1 MAKIRDSIRE
11 ILSIIDAIKTIIR
24 EKGGGRSLSEV
35 FDDINEVFDDINFP
49 GAPASYKR
57 NITINP
63 FDFLLALLQK
73 FMTYEE
79 IVQWL
84 TNYIIYE
91 LPAVELAVKG
101 VILSTLKANIDCS
114 NDPRIPE
121 KYRKYLNTLSPT
133 QDIVESEDYNN
144 SMRGFFIPATKID
157 FSNMLNISPMSRL
170 GENYYFGTKKSYKLY
185 ARGMD
190 SQIQQDFYSF
200 ASAIQYCEYNNINA
214 DRIEDCSEIDTVWE
228 LARAKDF
235 NAFLWFV
242 SHKAKFPMPKQIKGS
257 VKDTLSGTSPTFG
270 VSGHRTLDYSDNS
283 SVLCELEGSVNII
296 SDKYG
301 KPFIAGNTLVQNLFD
316 DKTEVATSTVMSL
329 CLKTHS
335 EKIQPKASDWE
346 IDDGDNPLFNSGG
359 TNIPTSDMS
368 QVECTA
374 SMPEKYSYTFVPVSC
389 DYRSANWYV
398 NRSLYFS
405 FLNPK
410 TEPYKW
416 QTRDYS
422 KEFSLFNLRYIG
434 NDTSEFGDL
443 TCGTF
448 NLQIMP
454 RPFVFIP
461 WDEDLIKVND
471 VIGKNRISLLP
482 IRILFDAY
490 GEPDRKG
497 KYTVKAKFFEKITPL
512 QAKAETSYYKDYGNI
527 EIEDFEVTDE
537 LALANASIKPTVYKY
552 YVYPISSDRPSNIL
566 YVDSQT
572 KEYWL
577 ARKQSFALAATLHE
591 CYPGLTV
598 YEFNYDFVMGMKLYD
613 AETVARQL
621 LMALANISI
630 SVGASYRKYETPY
643 QMRIAEIVKR
653 MIEQTTSEVA
663 DCFFTF
669 SNEQY
674 DAMLRQSEEKRAN
687 LYPFQDSQN
696 KATVLDPESIMSLLD
711 GFNDNA
717 TLEENRDVL
726 YRALTQASAAITEEV
741 LPEDKYSVKLNF
753 IQNLIRILAS
763 ILIEALL
770 TPKVMLLFVINKQ
783 MMGGDDD
790 KMSFEDI
797 LKSLMNL
804 ILNIVKELV
813 NTIQQLQLEEVLK
826 RISSLIGDIAESIAA
841 EQLEFYLSQ
850 LRLFLK
856 YCDIF
861 GRFKGKNLETELDD
875 VDYADIDEQI
885 EPQKEEC

>member
-1 MAKIRDSIRE
+1 MAKRQDSVRE
-11 ILSIIDAIKTIIR
+11 CLSIIDSIKTIIR
-24 EKGGGRSLSEV
+24 EKGGGRSLSDV
-35 FDDINEVFDDINFP
+35 FDNINFP
-49 GAPASYKR
+49 GAQTSYHR
-57 NITINP
+57 NININP

-133 QDIVESEDYNN
+133 QEMVESDEYNN

-170 GENYYFGTKKSYKLY
+170 GVNYYFGAKKSYKLY
-185 ARGMD
+185 AREMN

-242 SHKAKFPMPKQIKGS
+242 SHKAKFPMPKQIKGG
-257 VKDTLSGTSPTFG
+257 VTDTLSDTSPTFG
-270 VSGHRTLDYSDNS
+270 VSGTQRTLDYSDNS
-283 SVLCELEGSVNII
+283 SILSKLEGSVNVI

-301 KPFIAGNTLVQNLFD
+301 KPFIAGNTLVQNLFEGD
-316 DKTEVATSTVMSL
+316 TEVATSTVMSL
-329 CLKTHS
+329 CLKTNS
-335 EKIQPKASDWE
+335 EKIQPSTSDWE
-346 IDDGDNPLFNSGG
+346 IDDGDNPLFNNGG
-359 TNIPTSDMS
+359 TNKPTSAMS
-368 QVECTA
+368 QDDCAAT
-374 SMPEKYSYTFVPVSC
+374 MPEKYGYTFVPVSC

-398 NRSLYFS
+398 NRSLYFA

-416 QTRDYS
+416 QIRDYS

-434 NDTSEFGDL
+434 NDASEFGDL
-443 TCGTF
+443 GCGTF

-454 RPFVFIP
+454 RPFVFMP
-461 WDEDLIKVND
+461 WDEDLIKKD
-471 VIGKNRISLLP
+471 DIIGKNRISLLP

-490 GEPDRKG
+490 GEPNRKG
-497 KYTVKAKFFEKITPL
+497 KYTVKAKFIDKITYL
-512 QAKAETSYYKDYGNI
+512 QVNEEASHYEDYEDI
-527 EIEDFEVTDE
+527 EIDDFTYTEE
-537 LALANASIKPTVYKY
+537 NEEIKPTVYKY
-552 YVYPISSDRPSNIL
+552 YVYPISSDRPINIL

-577 ARKQSFALAATLHE
+577 ARKESFVLAATLHE

-621 LMALANISI
+621 LMALGNISI
-630 SVGASYRKYETPY
+630 GVGVSYRKYETPY

-696 KATVLDPESIMSLLD
+696 KATVLDPESLMSLLD
-711 GFNDNA
+711 AFNDNA

-763 ILIEALL
+763 ILIEVLL

-813 NTIQQLQLEEVLK
+813 NTILQLILEEVLK
-826 RISSLIGDIAESIAA
+826 RIALLIAEISESIVA

-850 LRLFLK
+850 LRLLLK

-861 GRFKGKNLETELDD
+861 GIIGRFKDKNLETELDD